1 MTVAAAEP
9 KAKNPSEGD
18 DLANAFPRLKAMVE
32 DDLARTDALITERMA
47 SQHAPLIPTLASHL
61 IEAGG
66 KRLRPILTLAS
77 AQLCGYQGDSHVK
90 LAAAVEFIHSA
101 TLLHDDVVDESD
113 LRRGRQTANF
123 RWGNKNSILVGDY
136 VFARSF
142 QLMVETNSI
151 DALRIL
157 SDASAV
163 IAEGEVL
170 QLAMQNDLSTGEDT
184 YFQVIRGKTAAL
196 FSAAAEV
203 GAVIASESA
212 EKQAALREYGDRL
225 GVAFQI
231 ADDLLDYGGSSA
243 ALGKN
248 VGDDFREGK
257 ITLPVLI
264 AYDRADDEG
273 KAFWRRV
280 IEKRDQNEGDL
291 GQALEL
297 LASTGALTE
306 TRRKANLHALAARDS
321 LNVFPE
327 SELRDALRDLVAFVV
342 ARTS

>member
-1 MTVAAAEP
+1 
-9 KAKNPSEGD
+9 
-18 DLANAFPRLKAMVE
+18 
-32 DDLARTDALITERMA
+32 MA
-47 SQHAPLIPTLASHL
+47 SKHAPLIPTLAAHL

-66 KRLRPILTLAS
+66 KRLRPILTLAG
-77 AQLCGYQGDSHVK
+77 AQLCGYRGDAHVK

-113 LRRGRQTANF
+113 LRRGRKTANF
-123 RWGNKNSILVGDY
+123 HWGNKNSILVGDY

-142 QLMVETNSI
+142 QLMVETDSI
-151 DALRIL
+151 EALRIL

-203 GAVIASESA
+203 GAVIAGESA
-212 EKQAALREYGDRL
+212 EKQAALRDYGDRL
-225 GVAFQI
+225 GIAFQI

-257 ITLPVLI
+257 ITLPVLV
-264 AYDRADDEG
+264 AYARATGED
-273 KAFWRRV
+273 KAFWKRV
-280 IEKRDQNEGDL
+280 IEKRDQKDGDL
-291 GQALEL
+291 ERALEL
-297 LASTGALTE
+297 LAETGALAE
-306 TRRKANLHALAARDS
+306 TRRKAELHALAARDA
-321 LNVFPE
+321 LAVFPE
-327 SELRDALRDLVAFVV
+327 SPMRETLRDLVSFVV

>member
-1 MTVAAAEP
+1 MTAVSANTPPADSA
-9 KAKNPSEGD
+9 SD
-18 DLANAFPRLKAMVE
+18 SDLSTAFPRLQAMVA
-32 DDLARTDALITERMA
+32 DDMSRTDALIKERMA
-47 SQHAPLIPTLASHL
+47 SRHAPLIPTLAGHL

-66 KRLRPILTLAS
+66 KRLRPILTLAA
-77 AQLCGYQGDSHVK
+77 AQLCGYRGDAHVR

-101 TLLHDDVVDESD
+101 TLLHDDVVDKSD
-113 LRRGRQTANF
+113 LRRGRKTANF
-123 RWGNKNSILVGDY
+123 HWGNKNSILVGDY

-142 QLMVETNSI
+142 QLMVETDSI

-170 QLAMQNDLSTGEDT
+170 QLAMQNDLSTGEET

-196 FSAAAEV
+196 FSAASEV
-203 GAVIASESA
+203 GAVITGVDA
-212 EKQAALREYGDRL
+212 EKQRALRNYGDQL
-225 GVAFQI
+225 GIAFQI

-248 VGDDFREGK
+248 VGDDFAEGK
-257 ITLPVLI
+257 ITLPVLV

-273 KAFWRRV
+273 KAFWKRV
-280 IEKRDQNEGDL
+280 IEKRDQSDGDL
-291 GQALEL
+291 EQALEL
-297 LASTGALTE
+297 LDSTGALLE
-306 TRRKANLHALAARDS
+306 TKRKAELHALAARDA
-321 LNVFPE
+321 LDVFPQ

>member
-1 MTVAAAEP
+1 MTVATAR
-9 KAKNPSEGD
+9 SETQAMD
-18 DLANAFPRLKAMVE
+18 DGLASAFPRLQAMVA
-32 DDLARTDALITERMA
+32 DDLKRTDALIKERME
-47 SQHAPLIPTLASHL
+47 SKHAPLIPTLAAHL

-66 KRLRPILTLAS
+66 KRLRPILTLAG
-77 AQLCGYQGDSHVK
+77 AHLCGYSGESHVK

-113 LRRGRQTANF
+113 RRRGRTTANF

-142 QLMVETNSI
+142 QLMVETNSLE
-151 DALRIL
+151 ALRIL

-203 GAVIASESA
+203 GAVIAGESA
-212 EKQAALREYGDRL
+212 EKQAALREYGDQL
-225 GVAFQI
+225 GIAFQI

-264 AYDRADDEG
+264 AYDRAEG
-273 KAFWRRV
+273 EDRAFWKRV
-280 IEKRDQNEGDL
+280 IEKRDQKDGDL
-291 GQALEL
+291 DRAMDL
-297 LASTGALTE
+297 LTSTGALAE
-306 TRRKANLHALAARDS
+306 TRRKAELHAVAARDA
-321 LNVFPE
+321 LDAFPE
-327 SELRDALRDLVAFVV
+327 CDMRETLRDLVAFVV